1 MKAIKKKFTALV
13 LTVLAAG
20 VLAGCGSEDNVGVVD
35 TVRVQKEAPLA
46 KRYIEKREAKREEI
60 QKKLEQDKLSMS
72 EEDFRKEQQKQGQ
85 ELEICSAGIQRQFKA
100 DVDGKLAEIAK
111 KKDVSIIVD
120 QRAVPKGGIDV
131 TDELIAELQ

>member
-60 QKKLEQDKLSMS
+60 QKNWNRTSCL
-72 EEDFRKEQQKQGQ
+72 
-85 ELEICSAGIQRQFKA
+85 
-100 DVDGKLAEIAK
+100 
-111 KKDVSIIVD
+111 
-120 QRAVPKGGIDV
+120 
-131 TDELIAELQ
+131 

>member
-1 MKAIKKKFTALV
+1 
-13 LTVLAAG
+13 
-20 VLAGCGSEDNVGVVD
+20 
-35 TVRVQKEAPLA
+35 
-46 KRYIEKREAKREEI
+46 
-60 QKKLEQDKLSMS
+60 MS

-85 ELEICSAGIQRQFKA
+85 ELEIYSAGIQRQFKA